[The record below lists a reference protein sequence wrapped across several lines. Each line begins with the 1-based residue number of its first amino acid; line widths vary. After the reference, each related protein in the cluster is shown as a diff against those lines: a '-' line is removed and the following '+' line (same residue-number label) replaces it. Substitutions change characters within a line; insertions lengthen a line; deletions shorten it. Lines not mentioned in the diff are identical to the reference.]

1 VRGRDAGTGTGGG
14 VPDEPVDAAGV
25 LEAAGSPEL
34 EGVPELD
41 AEVELGPVCELG
53 GVVLGR
59 GVTGRRERLATTWK
73 SPVSAMAR
81 DARSRRAKAYGSDGF
96 CA

>member
-1 VRGRDAGTGTGGG
+1 VGTGTGTC

-25 LEAAGSPEL
+25 PEAAGSSEL

-41 AEVELGPVCELG
+41 AEGELGPVSELG

-59 GVTGRRERLATTWK
+59 GVTGRRERLATGWK
-73 SPVSAMAR
+73 SPVSAEAR
-81 DARSRRAKAYGSDGF
+81 DTRWRRAKAYGSDGF